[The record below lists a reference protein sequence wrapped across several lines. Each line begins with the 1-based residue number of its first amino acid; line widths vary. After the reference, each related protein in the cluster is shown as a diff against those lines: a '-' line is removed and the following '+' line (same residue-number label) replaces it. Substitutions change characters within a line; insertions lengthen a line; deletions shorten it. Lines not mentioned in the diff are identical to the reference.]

1 MSPIIKDRS
10 IFVNLE
16 KDMVIFY
23 TETMKKKDMSKQ
35 TKIQD
40 AVAAIILKEGPAGV
54 STTKVARQVGI
65 AQSNVYLYFQ
75 NKQALIDS
83 VYQRETQRIIS
94 TTALTALADSRISL
108 PERIRMYV
116 QQVYDYSLA
125 HPDSLTLL
133 QQIKSLKGQGMAL
146 TVGADDPNNVVGQLL
161 TAGVTA
167 GVLKPLPVNL
177 FMSLVFA
184 VIHTHTT
191 NVKNGVTAPEAIT
204 FDALYSLIWDA
215 IRLA

>member
-1 MSPIIKDRS
+1 
-10 IFVNLE
+10 
-16 KDMVIFY
+16 
-23 TETMKKKDMSKQ
+23 MKKKDMSKQ
-35 TKIQD
+35 AKIQD

-54 STTKVARQVGI
+54 STTKVARRVGI
-65 AQSNVYLYFQ
+65 AQSNVYLYFK

-83 VYQRETQRIIS
+83 VYQRETQRIIN
-94 TTALTALADSRISL
+94 TTALAALADETVAL

-133 QQIKSLKGQGMAL
+133 QQIKSLKGQGMEL
-146 TVGADDPNNVVGQLL
+146 TVGADDPNNVVVRLL

-191 NVKNGVTAPEAIT
+191 NVKNGLTSSTAVN
-204 FDALYSLIWDA
+204 FDTLYPLIWDA
-215 IRLA
+215 IRLG